1 MLFEKVECLASTYKV
16 AAWEVNYER
25 GQCIYKR
32 VYFILKSTTSYTYSK
47 KTN

>member
-25 GQCIYKR
+25 GQCIYKG